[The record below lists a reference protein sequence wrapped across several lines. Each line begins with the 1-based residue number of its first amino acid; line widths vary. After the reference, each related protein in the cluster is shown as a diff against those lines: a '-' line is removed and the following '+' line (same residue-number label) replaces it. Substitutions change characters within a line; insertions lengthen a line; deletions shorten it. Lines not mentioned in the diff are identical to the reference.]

1 MRTDR
6 ARLAGAPTTHQKMA
20 SGSRPYSTNVSTPA
34 TTLRSLAAMRSVT
47 NSQPSATMC
56 MVLHCRLRLR
66 SLSAIP
72 GHRLATGIAAVLC
85 TGSSA

>member
-1 MRTDR
+1 
-6 ARLAGAPTTHQKMA
+6 
-20 SGSRPYSTNVSTPA
+20 
-34 TTLRSLAAMRSVT
+34 
-47 NSQPSATMC
+47 